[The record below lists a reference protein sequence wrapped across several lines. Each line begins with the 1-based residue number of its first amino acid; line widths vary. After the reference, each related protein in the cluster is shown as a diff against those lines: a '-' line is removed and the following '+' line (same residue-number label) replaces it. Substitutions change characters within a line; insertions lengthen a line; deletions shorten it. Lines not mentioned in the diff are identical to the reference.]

1 MITKKNN
8 MDIRTVVKAGSL
20 VAISI
25 VMTRFVSIMVP
36 IGGAQGLRISFG
48 EVPIILAGYMFGPVV
63 GGITGIAADILGML
77 INPQGPYYPGFT
89 ISSMLWGVI
98 PGLLTYVFKRDKS
111 TLSTYSVKFI
121 AITVSITYIIVA
133 MILNTYWLSNLYG
146 TAFFILLP
154 ARFLN
159 AIISIPVT
167 TIVLN
172 VLLKQL
178 RRLTLN

>member
-1 MITKKNN
+1 MKAKKRK
-8 MDIRTVVKAGSL
+8 MDIRTVVKAGFL

-25 VMTRFVSIMVP
+25 VMTRFVSIMIP
-36 IGGAQGLRISFG
+36 IGGAQGLRVSFG
-48 EVPIILAGYMFGPVV
+48 EVPIILSGFMFGPLV
-63 GGITGIAADILGML
+63 GGITGVAADILGML

-89 ISSMLWGVI
+89 ISSMLWGTI
-98 PGLLTYVFKRDKS
+98 PGLLTYIFKRNS
-111 TLSTYSVKFI
+111 SSASGFSVKFI
-121 AITVSITYIIVA
+121 AIIVAITYIIVA

-154 ARFLN
+154 VRFLN
-159 AIISIPVT
+159 AIVSIPVT

-178 RRLTLN
+178 RRFD

>member
-89 ISSMLWGVI
+89 ISSI
-98 PGLLTYVFKRDKS
+98 DRKS
-111 TLSTYSVKFI
+111 V
-121 AITVSITYIIVA
+121 V
-133 MILNTYWLSNLYG
+133 
-146 TAFFILLP
+146 
-154 ARFLN
+154 
-159 AIISIPVT
+159 
-167 TIVLN
+167 
-172 VLLKQL
+172 
-178 RRLTLN
+178 